1 MVTLA
6 DVERAIATRDPQLG
20 ELLVRYLSQD
30 DPEPGRSELDPGAG
44 AGRGSDDDDWDDDD
58 WDDDDDDDDDDGDD
72 DAGGFADRA
81 SAGGDDEP
89 VIDVPPG
96 AMTID
101 KLTAMVG
108 PRGLANKS
116 GTERKLV
123 RVDAFAAAEASP
135 FAPPRLRLGKLLIAL
150 YEQGDPEGRAA
161 LLHVLA
167 HGRMQ
172 WGVWQAAKQIY
183 KRAEAHH
190 DAALFGVLGYR
201 FDAMTTT
208 PYVRTEIGAGT
219 LLYLRRRV
227 WRYLRKLGKAVPEA
241 YPAFAVEVLRHYPAD
256 YGSSSPS
263 WVAAHIWGHANLRD
277 ARGSA
282 TFGPPSGGVA
292 SGAHAYPAAWKAT
305 PAPLLRLLDAAQNDL
320 VCDWAIKLLRAEHA
334 LVLRAVE
341 PAWLARLGR
350 RPMASIH
357 AFVVSLLRE
366 SPELHPSKLRQLGLH
381 DVVIG
386 FLRSPSPEARAFAL
400 EYAAAHAPD
409 LPVDELVE
417 LLESGAAE
425 VKKFANARLEAMPPA
440 RLGLRAI
447 LRVLGLAPAWA
458 PAKLAEGFS
467 PRDIDAALFVDTAAR
482 GVGPHNALI
491 KFYNDARATIPAAYW
506 TALLDDPRF
515 ANNYALRTIIAGA
528 FTELGKRPARE
539 IGIPWIQASLEN
551 RQRTDAV
558 ARWLDA
564 GMLSGAELDVEWL
577 KGLVSKPR
585 LRPIALR
592 LLGDRRRVAPA
603 RVGLAWLLELARSS
617 DPQLAQF
624 AQRMLL
630 ESFEPGDFANGDQ
643 AAGVAR
649 LWELAT
655 GKQQPENVRQFA
667 ATYLKAHH
675 PALGPRL
682 PEARALG
689 ITPRL
694 DHAAYALATVRPLF
708 DDDRIDVRRLA
719 VAIAG
724 EELARWGDANLVYD
738 LAGSARAEPRALGG
752 ELLLGAI
759 MDAAPGGEARRVPAA
774 WIDGRRLFQLAES
787 PHKAAR
793 EVALTLIR
801 RLYEQLGGAEKLAW
815 LMDSPERDVRLF
827 AVRLFWERHRPKPW
841 PADYQPRKHVHAAIG
856 TERFADLAALRTFA
870 RVVLFGLP
878 PGRIGERDP
887 LVEGAPRP
895 ERPLPASVAK
905 RRLIEAVR
913 DVGLE
918 EIELARALRPV
929 LEEMSESIAKGEWQA
944 SVQALTTWRVHHGA
958 ALDEPRATDPGSPA
972 GPAADPARE
981 AEGAA

>member
-1 MVTLA
+1 
-6 DVERAIATRDPQLG
+6 D
-20 ELLVRYLSQD
+20 
-30 DPEPGRSELDPGAG
+30 
-44 AGRGSDDDDWDDDD
+44 DDDD
-58 WDDDDDDDDDDGDD
+58 WDDDDDDDWDDDDDNDDDDDDDDDDDG
-72 DAGGFADRA
+72 DRA
-81 SAGGDDEP
+81 SAGDDEA

-101 KLTAMVG
+101 KLTATVTG
-108 PRGLANKS
+108 RSLANKS
-116 GTERKLV
+116 GTERKLL
-123 RVDAFAAAEASP
+123 RLDTFAAAEASP
-135 FAPPRLRLGKLLIAL
+135 FAPPRLRIGKLLIAL
-150 YEQGDPEGRAA
+150 YEAGDPEGRAA

-183 KRAEAHH
+183 KRAEARH
-190 DAALFGVLGYR
+190 DAALYGVLGYR

-263 WVAAHIWGHANLRD
+263 WVAAHIWGHKNLRY

-282 TFGPPSGGVA
+282 SFGPPSSGVA
-292 SGAHAYPAAWKAT
+292 NDAHAYPAAWKAT

-357 AFVVSLLRE
+357 AFVVSLLKE
-366 SPELHPSKLRQLGLH
+366 SPELHQSKLRQLGLH

-386 FLRSPSPEARAFAL
+386 FLRSPSAEARAFAL
-400 EYAAAHAPD
+400 EYAAAHAPE

-417 LLESGAAE
+417 LLEGGAPE
-425 VKKFANARLEAMPPA
+425 VKKFANARLEAMPPGK
-440 RLGLRAI
+440 LGLRAI
-447 LRVLGLAPAWA
+447 LRVLGLAPGWA
-458 PAKLAEGFS
+458 PGKLTEGFS
-467 PRDIDAALFVDTAAR
+467 PRDIDAALFVETAAR
-482 GVGPHNALI
+482 GVGPHNALV
-491 KFYNDARATIPAAYW
+491 KFYNDARAAIPAAHW

-515 ANNYALRTIIAGA
+515 ASNYSLRSIVSGA
-528 FTELGKRPARE
+528 YTELGKRTARE

-564 GMLSGAELDVEWL
+564 GMLSGDELDVEWL

-630 ESFEPGDFANGDQ
+630 ESFEPGDFASGDK

-655 GKQQPENVRQFA
+655 GKKQPENVRQFA

-675 PALGPRL
+675 PELGPRL

-694 DHAAYALATVRPLF
+694 DHDAYALATVRPLF

-724 EELARWGDANLVYD
+724 EELVRWGDPDLVYD
-738 LAGSARAEPRALGG
+738 LAGSARPEPRAIGG
-752 ELLLGAI
+752 ELLLGLI
-759 MDAAPGGEARRVPAA
+759 VEGSEARRVPAA

-841 PADYQPRKHVHAAIG
+841 PTNYQPRKQVHAAIG
-856 TERFADLAALRTFA
+856 TERFADLTALRSFA

-913 DVGLE
+913 DVGLD

-944 SVQALTTWRVHHGA
+944 SVQAITAWRARHGA
-958 ALDEPRATDPGSPA
+958 ALDELRAT
-972 GPAADPARE
+972 
-981 AEGAA
+981 EGAA

>member
-1 MVTLA
+1 MVTFA

-30 DPEPGRSELDPGAG
+30 DPEPGRSELAPGAG
-44 AGRGSDDDDWDDDD
+44 GARDDDDDDD
-58 WDDDDDDDDDDGDD
+58 WDDDDDDDDDGHDHDGRAAGGEGDD
-72 DAGGFADRA
+72 
-81 SAGGDDEP
+81 DDEP

-101 KLTAMVG
+101 KLAAMVG
-108 PRGLANKS
+108 ERGLSNKS

-123 RVDAFAAAEASP
+123 RQGAFAAAEASP
-135 FAPPRLRLGKLLIAL
+135 FAPPRLRIGGLLVAL

-161 LLHVLA
+161 LLHAFA

-172 WGVWQAAKQIY
+172 WGVWKAAKQIY
-183 KRAEAHH
+183 KLAEARH
-190 DAALFGVLGYR
+190 DAALLGVLAYR
-201 FDAMTTT
+201 FDAMSTTE
-208 PYVRTEIGAGT
+208 YARSEIGAGT
-219 LLYLRRRV
+219 LLYLRRRA
-227 WRYLRKLGKAVPEA
+227 WRYLRTLGKAVPEA

-256 YGSSSPS
+256 YGAHSPS
-263 WVAAHIWGHANLRD
+263 WVAAHIWGHTALRH

-282 TFGPPSGGVA
+282 SFGPPANAVGSNM
-292 SGAHAYPAAWKAT
+292 HAYPAAWKAT

-350 RPMASIH
+350 RPIGSIH

-366 SPELHPSKLRQLGLH
+366 SPELHQSKLRQLGLH

-386 FLRSPSPEARAFAL
+386 FLRSPSQDARAFAL
-400 EYAAAHAPD
+400 EYAAAHAGD
-409 LPVDELVE
+409 LPVDELIS
-417 LLESGAAE
+417 LLETGAAE
-425 VKKFANARLEAMPPA
+425 VKKFANARLEAMTPA
-440 RLGLRAI
+440 QLGLRAV
-447 LRVLGLAPAWA
+447 LRLLGAAPAWA
-458 PAKLAEGFS
+458 PGKLAEGFA
-467 PRDIDAALFVDTAAR
+467 PRDIDAALFLETSAR
-482 GVGPHNALI
+482 GVAPYNALV
-491 KFYNDARATIPAAYW
+491 KFWNDARATIPASYW

-515 ANNYALRTIIAGA
+515 PGNPALRTIVQGA
-528 FTELGKRPARE
+528 FAELGKRKASE

-558 ARWLDA
+558 AKWLDA
-564 GMLSGAELDVEWL
+564 GMLSGDELDAEWL

-603 RVGLAWLLELARSS
+603 RVGLSWLLELARSS
-617 DPQLAQF
+617 DGALAQF

-630 ESFEPGDFANGDQ
+630 ESFEPGDFAAGAQ

-655 GKQQPENVRQFA
+655 GKKQPENVRQFA

-675 PALGPRL
+675 PDLGPRL
-682 PEARALG
+682 PEAKALG

-694 DHAAYALATVRPLF
+694 DHAAYALATVRPLLA
-708 DDDRIDVRRLA
+708 DDRADVRALA

-724 EELARWGDANLVYD
+724 EELVRWDDPDLVYT
-738 LAGSARAEPRALGG
+738 LAGSPHPEPRALGG
-752 ELLLGAI
+752 ELLLGVVTEGA
-759 MDAAPGGEARRVPAA
+759 ARRVPAA
-774 WIDGRRLFQLAES
+774 WVDGRRLFQLAES
-787 PHKAAR
+787 PHGAAR

-827 AVRLFWERHRPKPW
+827 AVRLFWDRHRPKPW
-841 PADYQPRKHVHAAIG
+841 PADLKPRKPAGAALG
-856 TERFADLAALRTFA
+856 PASGAAAKLQDDTRGPLRSERFADVAALQQFA

-878 PGRIGERDP
+878 PGKLGVRDP
-887 LVEGAPRP
+887 IVEGAPRP

-918 EIELARALRPV
+918 EVELARALRPV
-929 LEEMSESIAKGEWQA
+929 LEEMAGSIAKGEWQA
-944 SVQALTTWRVHHGA
+944 SVAALTAWRARHGA
-958 ALDEPRATDPGSPA
+958 AVDERV
-972 GPAADPARE
+972 
-981 AEGAA
+981 EGAA